1 MIDVKPDMLFP
12 FSPKVL
18 RLMPLC
24 CKQNF
29 VFQLGA
35 IYPAVAGCIAPNRK
49 TCSPQLRDKVLL
61 LAKEQKQ

>member
-1 MIDVKPDMLFP
+1 
-12 FSPKVL
+12 
-18 RLMPLC
+18 MPLC